1 MSEWKRYKLSDI
13 ASLSNGINFDKSA
26 YTSGVK
32 LIGVADFKD
41 RIYPDYN
48 SLQEVDY
55 KVVRKGDYLEKGD
68 IVFVRSNGNKELVG
82 RCMMIDQDI
91 PITYSGFCIKLRL
104 MDKNIF
110 EPIFFN
116 YLFRTRQF
124 RKAMTGT
131 AVGANIQN
139 LSQSR
144 LGNCEVCVPNIEEQR
159 EIATILSRYDSL
171 IENYQKQIKLL
182 EEAAQR
188 LYKEWFVDLHFPGHE
203 NTKIVDGVPEG
214 WEKKMVGDIVKI
226 KSGYAFKS
234 KDWQSTGCPVV
245 KIKDI
250 TGTFVNSGLLDCVTF
265 DIASKAKQYLLNSGD
280 LVIAMTGATI
290 GKIGII
296 VDNGLYTNQRVG
308 KFFLNEEDLPFIYC
322 FFKQESSLKQII
334 QLSSASSA
342 QPNISGAQLESLS
355 FVYNEELYDKY
366 NLECIS
372 LFKQMISLQS
382 QIRLLTEAR
391 DRLLPKLMSGEIAVD
406 GGRPERPLS
415 CQPNGNALGM
425 EMETNNR
432 PVGATNCQ
440 PNGNALGIN
449 ER

>member
-91 PITYSGFCIKLRL
+91 PVTYSGFCIKLRL

-214 WEKKMVGDIVKI
+214 WEKKTLDSFCNVFTGKKNANQGVPNGEYKFFTCGDTPLLINSYIYDGPAIIISGNGSYTGRTTFYEGKFDLYQRTYACTLKDTNNSDFIYGLYEIVKCELTNKI
-226 KSGYAFKS
+226 SGGTHGAAIPYIVMSDLTKFDFLFNES
-234 KDWQSTGCPVV
+234 IMHSFSS
-245 KIKDI
+245 KIK
-250 TGTFVNSGLLDCVTF
+250 
-265 DIASKAKQYLLNSGD
+265 
-280 LVIAMTGATI
+280 
-290 GKIGII
+290 
-296 VDNGLYTNQRVG
+296 R
-308 KFFLNEEDLPFIYC
+308 FLSI
-322 FFKQESSLKQII
+322 SLKF
-334 QLSSASSA
+334 S
-342 QPNISGAQLESLS
+342 N
-355 FVYNEELYDKY
+355 
-366 NLECIS
+366 
-372 LFKQMISLQS
+372 

-391 DRLLPKLMSGEIAVD
+391 DRLLPKLMSGEIAV
-406 GGRPERPLS
+406 
-415 CQPNGNALGM
+415 
-425 EMETNNR
+425 
-432 PVGATNCQ
+432 
-440 PNGNALGIN
+440 
-449 ER
+449 